1 MIATPTPLLALTA
14 KDLMSKNVVMIS
26 QSMSLRAAAKLLS
39 QAQVSGAPVVDPEG
53 KCVGVLSATDFMH
66 LASHKDRSAHMAKQH
81 DPGCFHSAW
90 QMHDADALPAN
101 EVGTYMTADPVVIP
115 IHTPIAELAR
125 SMTDAR
131 IHRVIVVDAQ
141 RRPIGVVSSM
151 DILAAVAR
159 AASAHP

>member
-1 MIATPTPLLALTA
+1 MMATAASLLGLTA

-26 QSMSLRAAAKLLS
+26 RSMSLRAAAKLLS
-39 QAQVSGAPVVDPEG
+39 QAQVSGAPVVDAEG
-53 KCVGVLSATDFMH
+53 QCVGVLSATDFMH
-66 LASHKDRSAHMAKQH
+66 LAGHKDRSAHMSKRH
-81 DPGCFHSAW
+81 EPGCFHSAW
-90 QMHDADALPAN
+90 QMDDADVLPTD
-101 EVGTYMTADPVVIP
+101 EVGTYMTADPVMVP
-115 IHTPIAELAR
+115 IHTSIAELAR

-159 AASAHP
+159 AASAQP